1 MWLLRTTFWLGFV
14 QVLVA
19 HSLTFH
25 PQHYHEGIT
34 SSQSQQRPDW
44 MLKDEHKAQNQQ
56 QQQLVIND
64 VIGLVTA
71 TQNRILQEQKCNT
84 TEGSE
89 NPCVLQTPEQ
99 VCEKYKNG
107 TAGIF
112 TCTCSRY
119 GTKDTQVDCTYDA
132 TQCNSDNTTCYTGSI
147 SQIYNSALQ
156 SRVVTTCTTFIQ
168 SFAETVPLNTELC
181 IRVFPSEDGNYETLA
196 SCSTT
201 LQPAGSGVGDDGK
214 VCNSCSICPKPN
226 TDGSSSNTTNTT
238 TNPNISFNCCNVMT
252 DIQQTCAPVTAKN
265 GIAIPQY
272 DAITPDNQGTCTS
285 HGYSYRPTR
294 PVTAATTMVGW
305 IRQRLGSSTMVGMSV
320 VVVSYLVLPL

>member
-25 PQHYHEGIT
+25 PQQYHEGIT

-119 GTKDTQVDCTYDA
+119 GTKDTQIDCTYDA

-201 LQPAGSGVGDDGK
+201 LQPTGSGVGDDGK

-226 TDGSSSNTTNTT
+226 TDGSSSSTTNTT
-238 TNPNISFNCCNVMT
+238 TNPNISFNCCNVLS
-252 DIQQTCAPVTAKN
+252 DIQQTCAPVTAES
-265 GIAIPQY
+265 GIAVPQF
-272 DAITPDNQGTCTS
+272 DLITPEKQGTCTS
-285 HGYSYRPTR
+285 HGHRR
-294 PVTAATTMVGW
+294 LGPVTTFT
-305 IRQRLGSSTMVGMSV
+305 
-320 VVVSYLVLPL
+320 LVRMLLKYSCWLSMTFIWVL